1 MGQHCYSQPK
11 KTTDNSV
18 VPVLETVRTWDE
30 WVSVPGQASQLR
42 QSQVHSLGICTHWP
56 ETAQQLCLSMFNICV
71 YFLFVLFLVLCGWCS
86 WDLPI
91 YAAYFLSGWHVRHYC
106 LLRKFRYS
114 SSLSHARLWSRENLY
129 SQILPTVFFLGVKY
143 TFLHENMRSGV
154 ETITP
159 LP

>member
-1 MGQHCYSQPK
+1 MWVNTAILSQRTRQITQWYLCWRQWGLK
-11 KTTDNSV
+11 NSG
-18 VPVLETVRTWDE
+18 
-30 WVSVPGQASQLR
+30 S
-42 QSQVHSLGICTHWP
+42 QSQGRPGSCARVKSTVSESVFTDRKLS
-56 ETAQQLCLSMFNICV
+56 QQLCLSMFNICV

-91 YAAYFLSGWHVRHYC
+91 YAAYFLSEWHVRHYC
-106 LLRKFRYS
+106 LRKFRYS

-143 TFLHENMRSGV
+143 TFLHENMSGV